1 VNPDDPPS
9 RVRALPSWQLNRA
22 ALRATRLV
30 GQRAAELG
38 VSRSTYSS
46 LAALDEYGRSSQVEL
61 GRRVG
66 LDRKD
71 VSSLVNDLESSG
83 LVLRGPDPSDGR
95 RNVLEITPTGRQLL
109 EVLDRVF
116 ADAQDELLNGLSARD
131 RAELTRLLA
140 KLIISDA
147 GS

>member
-1 VNPDDPPS
+1 M
-9 RVRALPSWQLNRA
+9 
-22 ALRATRLV
+22 
-30 GQRAAELG
+30 
-38 VSRSTYSS
+38 
-46 LAALDEYGRSSQVEL
+46 
-61 GRRVG
+61 G